1 MEPALFSATEAEI
14 ARELANPRHSTYA
27 ALHPG
32 RGPVVGVLQGHGWG
46 PSTLMYYK
54 VWVRLRL
61 TLRCEGGCP
70 VCGSA
75 DGTAEHIL
83 THGASRI
90 PEGVPESP
98 LGPLWLLKTNLE
110 AAKLRR
116 NIRLVG
122 QLLLAPDSRW
132 DWLQEAARRDLDDT
146 VASSGEEV
154 EEEAHVDGRGDRE

>member
-1 MEPALFSATEAEI
+1 M
-14 ARELANPRHSTYA
+14 
-27 ALHPG
+27 
-32 RGPVVGVLQGHGWG
+32 
-46 PSTLMYYK
+46 MYYK

-90 PEGVPESP
+90 LEGVPESP

-110 AAKLRR
+110 ATKLRR

-132 DWLQEAARRDLDDT
+132 DWLQEAARRDLDEA

-154 EEEAHVDGRGDRE
+154 EEEAHVDGRGNRE

>member
-1 MEPALFSATEAEI
+1 M
-14 ARELANPRHSTYA
+14 
-27 ALHPG
+27 
-32 RGPVVGVLQGHGWG
+32 
-46 PSTLMYYK
+46 MYYK

-132 DWLQEAARRDLDDT
+132 DWLQEAERRELDEA

-154 EEEAHVDGRGDRE
+154 EEEAHVDGGGDTEWPSCG

>member
-1 MEPALFSATEAEI
+1 M
-14 ARELANPRHSTYA
+14 
-27 ALHPG
+27 
-32 RGPVVGVLQGHGWG
+32 
-46 PSTLMYYK
+46 MYYK

-110 AAKLRR
+110 ATKLRR

-122 QLLLAPDSRW
+122 QLILAPDSRW
-132 DWLQEAARRDLDDT
+132 DWLQEAARRDLDEA

-154 EEEAHVDGRGDRE
+154 PSPFPEEDNMDNELQNYVSARGRIRTQFACRKIGTKCASHH

>member
-1 MEPALFSATEAEI
+1 M
-14 ARELANPRHSTYA
+14 
-27 ALHPG
+27 
-32 RGPVVGVLQGHGWG
+32 GPLDIDVLQGMGPAPPHPAMRGRVPGMRLSGWY
-46 PSTLMYYK
+46 S
-54 VWVRLRL
+54 R
-61 TLRCEGGCP
+61 
-70 VCGSA
+70 
-75 DGTAEHIL
+75 
-83 THGASRI
+83 THTDPRISRI

-132 DWLQEAARRDLDDT
+132 DWLQEAERRELDEA

-154 EEEAHVDGRGDRE
+154 EEEAHVDGGGDTE